1 MAEKRNT
8 SIDFIKGILILSVV
22 IGHILLGSPEDNML
36 RYIIYSVHMP
46 LFIGISGYLL
56 RYEKIKDMSFT
67 DLIKKYF
74 FRVGIPWIIAV
85 NIYFL
90 YNNIELLQN
99 LENLDAG
106 ALLNEYLT
114 GYIKPYLHLWYVPA
128 FLLYVF
134 LTWGMIRLAERYW
147 SDKKDVYIVLG
158 ITASVISIVSFYNR
172 LPSIKLYYFIFFV
185 LGMLAKELICGIEET
200 KKLVFQKR
208 MLALSMLFLTGRIL
222 LFFTEYE
229 LAQQVSLYYYVLNI
243 PLLALLILGCEA
255 RLLPKCR
262 IIEFLGRE
270 SLAVYLWHML
280 GKNIVVDIIGREE
293 QLAYYLLNVLVFLLE
308 MILIYAGKKVK
319 FVDHFIFGNVSI
331 HRMGRREELANA
343 QMR

>member
-22 IGHILLGSPEDNML
+22 IGHILLGSPRNNIL
-36 RYIIYSVHMP
+36 RYLIYSVHMP

-56 RYEKIKDMSFT
+56 HYEKIKDMSFAE
-67 DLIKKYF
+67 LVKKYF

-85 NIYFL
+85 NVYFL
-90 YNNIELLQN
+90 YNHTELIQN
-99 LENLDAG
+99 FGNLDAG

-114 GYIKPYLHLWYVPA
+114 SYIEPYLHLWYVPA

-134 LTWGMIRLAERYW
+134 LTWGIIQLAERYW
-147 SDKKDVYIVLG
+147 SDRKDIYIVLG
-158 ITASVISIVSFYNR
+158 ISASIISIVSFYNR
-172 LPSIKLYYFIFFV
+172 IPSIKLYYFIFFV
-185 LGMLAKELICGIEET
+185 LGMLAKELICDMQET
-200 KKLVFQKR
+200 KKHMFRNR
-208 MLALSMLFLTGRIL
+208 MLVLSMLFLTGRIL
-222 LFFTEYE
+222 LFFTQFE

-243 PLLALLILGCEA
+243 PLLALLILGCE
-255 RLLPKCR
+255 RRKLPKCR

-280 GKNIVVDIIGREE
+280 GKNAVADIIGRED

-308 MILIYAGKKVK
+308 IILIYAGKKVK
-319 FVDHFIFGNVSI
+319 FVNCYILGNVSVY
-331 HRMGRREELANA
+331 RMSRREELANT